1 MKSLGNVGDGEG
13 LQCCAAWRKLVT
25 DGPVSAHS
33 PRFSRTAP
41 SMRISVVIPAF
52 NEAGNI
58 GRLIEA
64 TYAEVPPEALGEVL
78 AVDDASD
85 DGTASEIKALL
96 GKYPSLRY
104 LRHGRRGGQ
113 SAALRTAV
121 RAARFPIIAT
131 MDGDGQNDPRDIM
144 RLANRL
150 GVEGGEPAMTAG
162 IREGRKGPGSR
173 KAASRF
179 ANWIRDKVLAD
190 GCPDTGCG
198 IKVYRR
204 DAYLDLPYFTS
215 MHRYLPAF
223 FLTYGH
229 EIAYENVNDRPRL
242 RGASKYT
249 NLGRALIGL
258 YDLVGVSW
266 LRKRTLITPVA
277 EDMAGSASPFDREK
291 EEERAPGVRKR
302 SVNEGG

>member
-1 MKSLGNVGDGEG
+1 
-13 LQCCAAWRKLVT
+13 
-25 DGPVSAHS
+25 
-33 PRFSRTAP
+33 
-41 SMRISVVIPAF
+41 MRISVVIPAF
-52 NEAGNI
+52 NEEGNI
-58 GRLIEA
+58 GRLIEE
-64 TYAEVPPEALGEVL
+64 TYAEVPQEALGEVL

-85 DGTASEIKALL
+85 DGTALEIKALL

-144 RLANRL
+144 RLAKRL

-266 LRKRTLITPVA
+266 LRKRTLIPPVVGTASGAVRREDGA
-277 EDMAGSASPFDREK
+277 ERESEPRAKARAASQ
-291 EEERAPGVRKR
+291 
-302 SVNEGG
+302 GG